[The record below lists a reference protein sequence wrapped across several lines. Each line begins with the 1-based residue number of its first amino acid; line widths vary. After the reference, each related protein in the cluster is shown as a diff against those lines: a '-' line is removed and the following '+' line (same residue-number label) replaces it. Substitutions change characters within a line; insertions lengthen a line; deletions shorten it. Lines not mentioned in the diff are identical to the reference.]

1 MLICSLPRLG
11 ETNRHSNDDILNYA
25 LKLDFES
32 VIGIIRRA
40 FRLEPNVSNTESLS
54 EIESYSAENIGSFIF
69 VEKQVLEPL
78 EQNKIMIKEITQL
91 ISAVYG
97 AHG

>member
-25 LKLDFES
+25 LKLDFQS
-32 VIGIIRRA
+32 VSDIIRIA
-40 FRLEPNVSNTESLS
+40 FKLESKSSDTESLS
-54 EIESYSAENIGSFIF
+54 EMESYSIENIGSFIF

-78 EQNKIMIKEITQL
+78 EQNKTMIQQITQM
-91 ISAVYG
+91 ISAIYG

>member
-1 MLICSLPRLG
+1 MLVCSLPRLG

-25 LKLDFES
+25 LKLDFDS
-32 VIGIIRRA
+32 VSDIIRTA
-40 FRLEPNVSNTESLS
+40 FRLESTVSDTELLS
-54 EIESYSAENIGSFIF
+54 EKESYSIENIGSFIF
-69 VEKQVLEPL
+69 VDKQVLAPL
-78 EQNKIMIKEITQL
+78 EQNKIMIKQITQM